1 MKYISIRGVCLMK
14 KVIALYA
21 SADKGKTQ
29 TLNKLIDLLS
39 LISDYYE
46 ICRSDEGWAY
56 FEIRGC
62 CCLHTGRFQSRS
74 KRKHKVF
81 TKV

>member
-1 MKYISIRGVCLMK
+1 MK

-21 SADKGKTQ
+21 SADKGKTK

-56 FEIRGC
+56 FEI
-62 CCLHTGRFQSRS
+62 
-74 KRKHKVF
+74 
-81 TKV
+81 